1 MSNALPYL
9 IKCQFL
15 ALVRDKKPTDCED
28 FVYQWFADEKNR
40 DINNMLSMYLK
51 KNMKFLQINYDT
63 KSNRIHIY
71 LK

>member
-9 IKCQFL
+9 NRCQFL

-28 FVYQWFADEKNR
+28 FVYQWFADEKKKTR

-51 KNMKFLQINYDT
+51 KT
-63 KSNRIHIY
+63 
-71 LK
+71 